1 MGFQTTVNLQQAPA
15 VAGDFATANPRT
27 SFPAGEGQ
35 YVAAAAG
42 VTVGRF
48 AWINAVTGLV
58 SNTGT
63 GKPDGFIHR
72 EQQALIS
79 VYLAEASNVVPQ
91 GFPVTVMRTGDY
103 WATATVAPA
112 VKGNKVFAKLTDGT
126 VQAGAA
132 GATIAGFIETDFVIT
147 QGCALNELAVITL

>member
-15 VAGDFATANPRT
+15 VAGDFATANPRA

-35 YVAAAAG
+35 YVAAAPG

-48 AWINAVTGLV
+48 AWIDATTGLV
-58 SNTGT
+58 SDTGT

-79 VYLAEASNVVPQ
+79 VYLAETSNVVPQ

-103 WATATVAPA
+103 WATATVGADA
-112 VKGNKVFAKLTDGT
+112 KGQKVFAKLSDGT

-147 QGCALNELAVITL
+147 QGCAQNELAVITL

>member
-15 VAGDFATANPRT
+15 VAGDFATANPRAF
-27 SFPAGEGQ
+27 FPAGEGQ
-35 YVAAAAG
+35 YVAADA
-42 VTVGRF
+42 VVVGRF
-48 AWINAVTGLV
+48 AWIDAVTGLV

-79 VYLAEASNVVPQ
+79 VYLYETSNVVPR

-103 WATATVAPA
+103 WATATVAAA
-112 VKGNKVFAKLTDGT
+112 VKGNKVFARLSDGT

>member
-15 VAGDFATANPRT
+15 VAGDFATANPRA

-35 YVAAAAG
+35 YVAAAPG

-48 AWINAVTGLV
+48 AWIDATTGLV
-58 SNTGT
+58 SDTGT

-79 VYLAEASNVVPQ
+79 VYLAETSNVVPQ

-103 WATATVAPA
+103 WATATVGAA
-112 VKGNKVFAKLTDGT
+112 AKGQKVFAKLSDGT

-147 QGCALNELAVITL
+147 QGCAQNELAVITL

>member
-15 VAGDFATANPRT
+15 VAGDFATANPRA

-35 YVAAAAG
+35 YVAAAVG

-48 AWINAVTGLV
+48 AWIDAVTGLV

-79 VYLAEASNVVPQ
+79 AYLAEASNVVPQ

-103 WATATVAPA
+103 WATATVAAA

>member
-15 VAGDFATANPRT
+15 VAGDFATANPRA

-35 YVAAAAG
+35 YVADTAG

-48 AWINAVTGLV
+48 AWINASTGLV

-103 WATATVAPA
+103 WATATVGAA
-112 VKGNKVFAKLTDGT
+112 TKGQKVFAKLSDGT

-147 QGCALNELAVITL
+147 QGCALNELAVISL

>member
-15 VAGDFATANPRT
+15 VAGDFATANPRA

-35 YVAAAAG
+35 YVAG
-42 VTVGRF
+42 SSVVVGRF
-48 AWINAVTGLV
+48 AWIDANTGLV
-58 SNTGT
+58 YTSGS

-103 WATATVAPA
+103 WATATVAAA
-112 VKGNKVFAKLTDGT
+112 VKGNKVFAKLSDGT

-132 GATIAGFIETDFVIT
+132 GATIAGFIDTDFVIT

>member
-15 VAGDFATANPRT
+15 VAGDFATANPRA

-48 AWINAVTGLV
+48 AWIDAVTGLV

-63 GKPDGFIHR
+63 GKPAGFVHR

-103 WATATVAPA
+103 WATATVADA
-112 VKGNKVFAKLTDGT
+112 VKGNKVFAKLSDGT

>member
-15 VAGDFATANPRT
+15 VAGDFATANPRA

-48 AWINAVTGLV
+48 AWIDATTGLV
-58 SNTGT
+58 YNTGT
-63 GKPDGFIHR
+63 G
-72 EQQALIS
+72 
-79 VYLAEASNVVPQ
+79 VPQ
-91 GFPVTVMRTGDY
+91 GFPVPVMRTGDY
-103 WATATVAPA
+103 WATAPVAAA
-112 VKGNKVFAKLTDGT
+112 VKGKKVFAKLSDGT

>member
-15 VAGDFATANPRT
+15 VAGDFATANPRA

-35 YVAAAAG
+35 YVAGASG

-48 AWINAVTGLV
+48 AWIDATLGTV

-72 EQQALIS
+72 EQQALITT
-79 VYLAEASNVVPQ
+79 YLAESSNLVPQ

-103 WATATVAPA
+103 WATSTVAA
-112 VKGNKVFAKLTDGT
+112 ATKGQKAFAKLSDGT
-126 VQAGAA
+126 IQPGAA

-147 QGCALNELAVITL
+147 QGCALNELLVMSL

>member
-15 VAGDFATANPRT
+15 VAGDFATANPRA

-35 YVAAAAG
+35 YVAASAG

-48 AWINAVTGLV
+48 AWIDSSTGLV
-58 SNTGT
+58 SNAGT

-79 VYLAEASNVVPQ
+79 TYLAESSNVIPQ

-103 WATATVAPA
+103 FATATVGAA
-112 VKGNKVFAKLTDGT
+112 TKGQKAFAKLTDGT

-132 GATIAGFIETDFVIT
+132 GATISGFIETDFVIT
-147 QGCALNELAVITL
+147 QAAALNELAVISL

>member
-1 MGFQTTVNLQQAPA
+1 MGFQTQVNAQQAPA
-15 VAGDFATANPRT
+15 CAGDFASANPRAAT
-27 SFPAGEGQ
+27 VSPEGGFVAG
-35 YVAAAAG
+35 AAG

-48 AWINAVTGLV
+48 AWIDATTGLV

-63 GKPDGFIHR
+63 GTPEGFIHR

-79 VYLAEASNVVPQ
+79 VYLAEASNVVPR

-103 WATATVAPA
+103 WATATVGAA
-112 VKGNKVFAKLTDGT
+112 VKGNKVFAKLSDGT

>member
-15 VAGDFATANPRT
+15 VAGDFATANPRA

-35 YVAAAAG
+35 YVAGASG

-48 AWINAVTGLV
+48 AWIDATTGLV

-103 WATATVAPA
+103 WATATVGAA
-112 VKGNKVFAKLTDGT
+112 AKGQKVFAKLSDGT
-126 VQAGAA
+126 MQAGAA
-132 GATIAGFIETDFVIT
+132 GATISGFIETDFVIT
-147 QGCALNELAVITL
+147 QAAALNELAVISL

>member
-15 VAGDFATANPRT
+15 VAGDFATANPRA

-48 AWINAVTGLV
+48 AWIQADGVTVL
-58 SNTGT
+58 NTGT

-79 VYLAEASNVVPQ
+79 TYLAESGNLIPI
-91 GFPVTVMRTGDY
+91 GFPVTLMRTGDY
-103 WATATVAPA
+103 FVTATGNPA
-112 VKGNKVFAKLTDGT
+112 VKGEKAFAKLADGT
-126 VQAGAA
+126 VEFDAA
-132 GATIAGFIETDFVIT
+132 GATVAGFIETDFVCT
-147 QGCALNELAVITL
+147 QAAGSGELAVMTL

>member
-15 VAGDFATANPRT
+15 VAGDFATANPRA

-35 YVAAAAG
+35 YVAAAPG

-48 AWINAVTGLV
+48 AWIDATTGLV

-63 GKPDGFIHR
+63 GKPDGFVHR

-79 VYLAEASNVVPQ
+79 VYLAETSNVVPQ

-103 WATATVAPA
+103 WATATVGAA
-112 VKGNKVFAKLTDGT
+112 AKGQKVFAKLSDGT

-147 QGCALNELAVITL
+147 QGCAQNELAVITL

>member
-15 VAGDFATANPRT
+15 VAGDFATANPRA
-27 SFPAGEGQ
+27 SFPAGEAQ
-35 YVAAAAG
+35 YVAGSAG

-48 AWINAVTGLV
+48 AWIDATTGLV

-103 WATATVAPA
+103 WATATVAAA
-112 VKGNKVFAKLTDGT
+112 VKGNKVFAKLSDGT

>member
-15 VAGDFATANPRT
+15 VAGDFATANPRA

-35 YVAAAAG
+35 YVAAAGG

-48 AWINAVTGLV
+48 AWIDAVTGLV

-79 VYLAEASNVVPQ
+79 VYLAETSNVVPR

-103 WATATVAPA
+103 WATATVAAA
-112 VKGNKVFAKLTDGT
+112 VKGNKVFARLSDGT

-147 QGCALNELAVITL
+147 QGCAPNELAVITL

>member
-15 VAGDFATANPRT
+15 VAGDFATANPRA

-35 YVAAAAG
+35 YFADAAG

-48 AWINAVTGLV
+48 AWLDAVTGLV
-58 SNTGT
+58 SNSGF

-79 VYLAEASNVVPQ
+79 VYLAETSNVVPQ
-91 GFPVTVMRTGDY
+91 GLPVTVMRTGDY
-103 WATATVAPA
+103 WATATVAAA
-112 VKGNKVFAKLTDGT
+112 VKGNKVFAKLSDGT

>member
-15 VAGDFATANPRT
+15 VAGDFATANPRA

-35 YVAAAAG
+35 YVAGAAG

-48 AWINAVTGLV
+48 AWIDATTGLV

-72 EQQALIS
+72 EQQALIT
-79 VYLAEASNVVPQ
+79 VYLAEASNLVPQ

-103 WATATVAPA
+103 WATSTVAA
-112 VKGNKVFAKLTDGT
+112 ATKGQKAFAKLSDGT
-126 VQAGAA
+126 IQPGAA

-147 QGCALNELAVITL
+147 QGCALNELLVMSL

>member
-15 VAGDFATANPRT
+15 VAGDFATANPRA

-35 YVAAAAG
+35 YVAGAAG

-48 AWINAVTGLV
+48 AWIDAATGLV

-72 EQQALIS
+72 EQQALIT
-79 VYLAEASNVVPQ
+79 VYLAEASNLVPQ
-91 GFPVTVMRTGDY
+91 GFPVTVMRNGDY
-103 WATATVAPA
+103 WATSTVAA
-112 VKGNKVFAKLTDGT
+112 ATKGQKAFAKLSDGT
-126 VQAGAA
+126 IQPGAA

-147 QGCALNELAVITL
+147 QGCALNELLVMSL

>member
-15 VAGDFATANPRT
+15 VAGDFATANPRA

-48 AWINAVTGLV
+48 AWIDATTGLV

-79 VYLAEASNVVPQ
+79 TYLAETSNVIPQ

-103 WATATVAPA
+103 WATATMCAA
-112 VKGNKVFAKLTDGT
+112 VQGLKVFAKLSDGT
-126 VQAGAA
+126 VQACFA
-132 GATIAGFIETDFVIT
+132 GATIPGFIETDFVIT
-147 QGCALNELAVITL
+147 QGCAQNELAVISL

>member
-15 VAGDFATANPRT
+15 VAGDFATANPRKAY
-27 SFPAGEGQ
+27 PAPEGGF
-35 YVAAAAG
+35 VAGAAG

-48 AWINAVTGLV
+48 AWIQADGVTVL
-58 SNTGT
+58 NTGT

-91 GFPVTVMRTGDY
+91 GFPVTIMMECDC
-103 WATATVAPA
+103 WATATVAA
-112 VKGNKVFAKLTDGT
+112 ATRSQKAFAKLTDGT
-126 VQAGAA
+126 VQAGVA
-132 GATIAGFIETDFVIT
+132 GAAIAGFIETDFVIT

>member
-15 VAGDFATANPRT
+15 VAGDFATANPRA

-35 YVAAAAG
+35 YVAADAG

-48 AWINAVTGLV
+48 AWIDATTGLV

-63 GKPDGFIHR
+63 GKPDGFVHR

-79 VYLAEASNVVPQ
+79 VYLAETSNVVPQ

-103 WATATVAPA
+103 WATATVGAA
-112 VKGNKVFAKLTDGT
+112 VKGNKVFAKLSDGT

>member
-15 VAGDFATANPRT
+15 VAGDFATANPRA

-35 YVAAAAG
+35 YVAASAG

-48 AWINAVTGLV
+48 AWIDSSTGLV
-58 SNTGT
+58 SNAGT

-79 VYLAEASNVVPQ
+79 TYLAESSNMIPQ

-103 WATATVAPA
+103 FATATVGAA
-112 VKGNKVFAKLTDGT
+112 TKGQKAFAKLTDGT

-132 GATIAGFIETDFVIT
+132 GATISGFIETDFVIT
-147 QGCALNELAVITL
+147 QAAALNELAVISL

>member
-15 VAGDFATANPRT
+15 VAGDFATANPRA
-27 SFPAGEGQ
+27 SFPGGEGQ

-48 AWINAVTGLV
+48 AWIDGTTGLV

-103 WATATVAPA
+103 WATATVGAA
-112 VKGNKVFAKLTDGT
+112 AKGQKVFAKLTDGT

-132 GATIAGFIETDFVIT
+132 GASIAGFIETDFVIT

>member
-15 VAGDFATANPRT
+15 VAGDFATANPRA

-35 YVAAAAG
+35 HVAGSAG

-48 AWINAVTGLV
+48 AWIDAATGLV
-58 SNTGT
+58 YNAGF

-79 VYLAEASNVVPQ
+79 VYPAEASNVVPQ

-103 WATATVAPA
+103 WATATVAAA
-112 VKGNKVFAKLTDGT
+112 VKGNKVFAKLSGGT
-126 VQAGAA
+126 VRAGAA

-147 QGCALNELAVITL
+147 QGCAQNELAVITL

>member
-15 VAGDFATANPRT
+15 VAGDFATANPRA

-35 YVAAAAG
+35 YVAGAAG

-48 AWINAVTGLV
+48 AWIDATTGLV

-72 EQQALIS
+72 EQQALITT
-79 VYLAEASNVVPQ
+79 YLAESSNLVPQ
-91 GFPVTVMRTGDY
+91 GFPVIVMRTGDY
-103 WATATVAPA
+103 WATSTVAA
-112 VKGNKVFAKLTDGT
+112 ATKGQKAFAKLSDGT
-126 VQAGAA
+126 IQPGAA
-132 GATIAGFIETDFVIT
+132 GATIAGFVETDFVIT
-147 QGCALNELAVITL
+147 QGCALNELLVMSL

>member
-1 MGFQTTVNLQQAPA
+1 MGVQTTVNLQQAPA
-15 VAGDFATANPRT
+15 VAGDFATANPRS

-48 AWINAVTGLV
+48 AWIDATTGLV

-63 GKPDGFIHR
+63 GRPDGFIHR

-79 VYLAEASNVVPQ
+79 VYLAETSNVVPQ

-103 WATATVAPA
+103 WATATVGAA
-112 VKGNKVFAKLTDGT
+112 AKGQKVFAKLSDGT